1 MGMGLG
7 FHVPAFWSA
16 ALHAPRVNSSPWRDF
31 RACRRPG
38 HPAAP
43 ENESA
48 VASVLSR
55 VIGLKLSWITRCGWG
70 AEGAGLDGL
79 EPGMTGTRGK
89 ENAMAN
95 LIAIGYPDETTAE
108 AAADEARQLAKDLII
123 EPDAIAVIVRDAS
136 GDYHVHT
143 HHHLVGRGASWG
155 MWWGL
160 LFGVL
165 FFIPVFGMAIG
176 AGLGALMGKVT
187 KSGIDKQ
194 FQDEVRGMLKPGTSA
209 LFLMVEKV
217 TPDKAV
223 EAMSKY
229 GGTVLKT
236 SLSKEGEKELQDAL
250 HGEGAA

>member
-1 MGMGLG
+1 MSDRPTADP
-7 FHVPAFWSA
+7 VPFDVA
-16 ALHAPRVNSSPWRDF
+16 APRRNFQALGWGSWAGDHPWRV
-31 RACRRPG
+31 G
-38 HPAAP
+38 WTGG
-43 ENESA
+43 
-48 VASVLSR
+48 R
-55 VIGLKLSWITRCGWG
+55 VGELGGLLAG
-70 AEGAGLDGL
+70 EGREGV
-79 EPGMTGTRGK
+79 
-89 ENAMAN
+89 MAD
-95 LIAIGYPDETTAE
+95 LIAIGYPDEATAE

-123 EPDAIAVIVRDAS
+123 EPDAIAVIVRDAK

-165 FFIPVFGMAIG
+165 FFIPVFGMAVG

-187 KSGIDKQ
+187 KSGVDAQ
-194 FQDEVRGMLKPGTSA
+194 FQEQVRGMLKPGTSA

-223 EAMSKY
+223 EAMSKF

-250 HGEGAA
+250 HGASAS